1 MKYYRDEKFI
11 KEFGK
16 RLKKIRLAQN
26 VSQEELAGRT
36 GFELSQIGRIERGT
50 VNTSISHV
58 VAIANALEVKPS
70 ELFLF
75 EL

>member
-11 KEFGK
+11 KLFGE
-16 RLKKIRLAQN
+16 RLKEIRLAKG

-50 VNTSISHV
+50 VNTSISHIA
-58 VAIANALEVKPS
+58 AIAKALKIEPS
-70 ELFLF
+70 DLFMF
-75 EL
+75 E

>member
-11 KEFGK
+11 KQFGK
-16 RLKKIRLAQN
+16 KLKEIRLAKK
-26 VSQEELAGRT
+26 VSQEELAGET

-50 VNTSISHV
+50 VNTSLSHV
-58 VAIANALEVKPS
+58 AAIAKALKVKPS

-75 EL
+75 D